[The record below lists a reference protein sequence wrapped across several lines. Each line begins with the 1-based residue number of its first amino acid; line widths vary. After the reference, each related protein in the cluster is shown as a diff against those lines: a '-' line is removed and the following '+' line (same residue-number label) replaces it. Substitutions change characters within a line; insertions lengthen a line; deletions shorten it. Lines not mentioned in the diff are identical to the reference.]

1 MKLKQLLTL
10 HFTVLDNER
19 MTLLEIRNI
28 NSRILE
34 QNDTIITKDLLIGN
48 TTLIIL
54 RILLFQKQQ
63 LTILFLQ
70 KGLMVPF
77 LFKSQT

>member
-1 MKLKQLLTL
+1 MKLKQLLTPR
-10 HFTVLDNER
+10 FTVLDNER

-48 TTLIIL
+48 TSLIIL

-70 KGLMVPF
+70 KGLMVLF

>member
-1 MKLKQLLTL
+1 MKLKQLLTPR
-10 HFTVLDNER
+10 FTVLDNER

-28 NSRILE
+28 NSRVLE

-48 TTLIIL
+48 TSLIIL

-70 KGLMVPF
+70 KGLMVLF